1 MSPIVTWKRILLWKQ
16 PLPWTQP
23 LLCLMCAAC
32 LSAAGCAPMAVP
44 VVKQSLSC
52 DVAAELLQTC
62 SDAAP
67 IKDGVTFG
75 EMINVS
81 SRDRLTLK
89 QCAQAHKDLAAAVA
103 RCKESVDRHNASIRA
118 DEVPK

>member
-1 MSPIVTWKRILLWKQ
+1 MKRI
-16 PLPWTQP
+16 PT
-23 LLCLMCAAC
+23 CLMSAAC
-32 LSAAGCAPMAVP
+32 LSAACLSVVVCGCAPMAVP

-52 DVAAELLQTC
+52 DVAAELLQAC

-89 QCAQAHKDLAAAVA
+89 QCAQSHKDLAAAVA
-103 RCKESVDRHNASIRA
+103 RCKESVDKHNASIRA